1 MKGVKIELAEKEQ
14 LVEIF
19 EDTLRFCELNEILSE
34 AVNNTKSATKFYPS
48 DFAEEVETHKAGEI
62 RVVDGRTVQT
72 ALSLCRE
79 FPDKKIAV
87 LNFASSTE
95 PGSGVSTGGKAQ
107 EESICRSTTL
117 YPSINTYEMKKAYYV
132 PHRDNYNF
140 KGWDE
145 CIYSP
150 DVVICRDDNEELPER
165 LTAEDF
171 AKIDVVTCAAP
182 HLREE
187 IVRADELLEIY
198 RKRAEN
204 ILRVC
209 AFNGADIFLGGA
221 FGCGLFHNPPE
232 LMAWAWREALTN
244 YREKFS
250 LIVFAIYTRQG
261 KERDRLR
268 AFRSEFPEGII
279 RKDEQQNAD

>member
-1 MKGVKIELAEKEQ
+1 MKGAKIELADKEQ

-34 AVNNTKSATKFYPS
+34 AVNYTKSATKFYPS

-72 ALSLCRE
+72 ALALRRE

-95 PGSGVSTGGKAQ
+95 PGGSVLIGGKAQ
-107 EESICRSTTL
+107 EETICRSTTL

-132 PHRDNYNF
+132 PHRDNYIF
-140 KGWDE
+140 TGWDE

-150 DVVICRDDNEELPER
+150 DVVICKNDSEELPER
-165 LTAEDF
+165 LAAENF
-171 AKIDVVTCAAP
+171 AKIDVITCAAP
-182 HLREE
+182 HLRDEP
-187 IVRADELLEIY
+187 VRADELLVIY

-221 FGCGLFHNPPE
+221 FGCGLFHNSPE
-232 LMAWAWREALTN
+232 LTAWAWREALSK

-250 LIVFAIYTRQG
+250 LIVFAVYMRQG
-261 KERDRLR
+261 KERDKFR
-268 AFRSEFPEGII
+268 AFRSEFPEGIM
-279 RKDEQQNAD
+279 KENNENAD